1 MSPVKL
7 LNNNNV
13 ESSNGLT
20 EVEFIDGLIQA
31 IVNKRAL
38 LHDSRVSSYSGL
50 DLVKLRI
57 SIETAKLRFAYG
69 QISAQQLYHDV
80 IVQIGRFK
88 IRHLDFDYL
97 DETFLDAY
105 FS

>member
-7 LNNNNV
+7 LNNENV
-13 ESSNGLT
+13 EFPNESN

-38 LHDSRVSSYSGL
+38 FHDSRVSSYSKL

-57 SIETAKLRFAYG
+57 SIDTAKL
-69 QISAQQLYHDV
+69 
-80 IVQIGRFK
+80 
-88 IRHLDFDYL
+88 
-97 DETFLDAY
+97 
-105 FS
+105 

>member
-1 MSPVKL
+1 VKL
-7 LNNNNV
+7 LNNENV
-13 ESSNGLT
+13 EFPNGLN

-50 DLVKLRI
+50 DLVKLLI

-69 QISAQQLYHDV
+69 QISAQQLYRDM
-80 IVQIGRFK
+80 IVEIGRFK
-88 IRHLDFDYL
+88 IRHLDFDFL
-97 DETFLDAY
+97 NETFLDAY